1 MKSLQNWASCDLIS
15 IKVNILGILL
25 WSALY
30 YSLSIHSV
38 PTEVM
43 YIHYL
48 YFVVVMLF
56 LGNIKLSDNQEG
68 SLSVELKLK
77 EDIENLSSRLCIL
90 VVTVLFSTSVLVR
103 YKHVPKRVKQH
114 FMSILCMAII
124 LLLGISSSI
133 STPKNAK
140 HIRTL
145 RKFESMI
152 MNVAI
157 GLIGV
162 AFVYMIH
169 YM

>member
-1 MKSLQNWASCDLIS
+1 MKLINWSSGDLIS
-15 IKVNILGILL
+15 IKVNVLGMVL
-25 WSALY
+25 WTVLY
-30 YSLSIHSV
+30 YSLSIHNIPS
-38 PTEVM
+38 EVS
-43 YIHYL
+43 YIHNI
-48 YFVVVMLF
+48 YFVLLMLF
-56 LGNIKLSDNQEG
+56 LGNIKLSDNQEA
-68 SLSVELKLK
+68 SLSVEMKLK
-77 EDIENLSSRLCIL
+77 DDVENLSSRLCIL

-103 YKHVPKRVKQH
+103 YKHVPKKVKQH